1 MKIPYWEKR
10 TMCKFHTIL
19 TDRYQLDIETFT
31 PICVNSLSFYCKP
44 VNIRLVQTSHFEDDG
59 LTNCISYCSHY
70 CRGKKLTK

>member
-10 TMCKFHTIL
+10 TMCNFHTIL
-19 TDRYQLDIETFT
+19 TDRINLTLKR
-31 PICVNSLSFYCKP
+31 SLPSALTQSFYCKP